1 MRIKIQAPLKYAEQ
15 LKQRLQRYITS
26 IESEDA
32 EGNFKAVM
40 FRDTR
45 Y

>member
-15 LKQRLQRYITS
+15 LKQRLQRNITS

-32 EGNFKAVM
+32 EGKSDFLGHSH
-40 FRDTR
+40 
-45 Y
+45 